1 MGVWDM
7 PSYDFALI
15 IASGK
20 MGHEEML
27 DATDALGEAGCT
39 DGSLRGH
46 AAGMEVL
53 FTRSARS
60 LQVAIASAIS
70 DVEGAGFRVIRVEM
84 EREAI
89 PT

>member
-1 MGVWDM
+1 M

-15 IASGK
+15 LAAGK
-20 MGHEEML
+20 MSHKQIL
-27 DATDALGEAGCT
+27 DATDALGEAGCL
-39 DGSLRGH
+39 DASLCGH
-46 AAGMEVL
+46 AEGMEL
-53 FTRSARS
+53 QFTRSARS
-60 LQVAIASAIS
+60 MQTAIASALA